1 MKGMHACVQ
10 SVSHQNT
17 VITFSEK
24 YNTHAHTHTH
34 THTLSPHA
42 TLPSPLSTYIS
53 PHLKTNKYRCI
64 TIHHEAAAPKTQSY
78 TSHIHRKRRNI
89 AELEYASIL
98 SGK

>member
-1 MKGMHACVQ
+1 MRYSLTSVKLTALYIDINTSTPSLHTHTHTPHEGHTQTHTHTHEGTHACVQ

-24 YNTHAHTHTH
+24 HGAHTHTH

-53 PHLKTNKYRCI
+53 PHLKAN
-64 TIHHEAAAPKTQSY
+64 
-78 TSHIHRKRRNI
+78 
-89 AELEYASIL
+89 
-98 SGK
+98 